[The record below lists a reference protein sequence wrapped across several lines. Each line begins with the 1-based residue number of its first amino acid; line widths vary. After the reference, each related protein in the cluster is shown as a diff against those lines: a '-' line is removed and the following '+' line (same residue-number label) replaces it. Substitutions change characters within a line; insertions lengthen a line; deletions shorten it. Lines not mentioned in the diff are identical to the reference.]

1 MSKRTQ
7 QQQRERARA
16 SKEKDRLAARKKRS
30 QVVVIVMVF
39 LLVLSLVAAALA
51 GLVGNGGGD
60 DPSAEELEAEL
71 QELMEQAQEEAGPPD
86 DLEACPPAPDDVP
99 EAEELTYDDV
109 PALRLAEDAEVTV
122 TLVTTCGDIVLDLR
136 PGDAPV
142 AVGNFVAL
150 AEDGYFDG
158 TPFHRT
164 QWDFVIQGGDPA
176 GDGTGGP
183 GYELPD
189 ELELAE
195 TFDPDPAGQGAVTY
209 PRGTLAMANRGPDTA
224 GSQFFIVQSD
234 PGYPFP
240 PLYTVFG
247 QVAEGMDVVD
257 RIAAGDEEGSIAT
270 EPIVVL
276 EVLVEGLPDDP
287 EVDDPDAD
295 DPPGDGEA
303 DEATEDEGADDDG
316 DEGDG

>member
-16 SKEKDRLAARKKRS
+16 TREKDRLAARKRRS
-30 QVVVIVMVF
+30 QIIVIVMVV
-39 LLVLSLVAAALA
+39 LLVLSLVAAALSGVIA
-51 GLVGNGGGD
+51 GGGD
-60 DPSAEELEAEL
+60 EPSAEDLEAEL
-71 QELMEQAQEEAGPPD
+71 AELLEQAQQEAGPPE
-86 DLEACPPAPDDVP
+86 DLEPCPPVPADVP
-99 EAEELTYDDV
+99 EPAELTYEDV
-109 PALRLAEDAEVTV
+109 PELRVAEDAEVTV
-122 TLVTTCGDIVLDLR
+122 TLVTTCGDIVLELL
-136 PGDAPV
+136 PAAAPV

-150 AEDGYFDG
+150 AEDGYYDG

-189 ELELAE
+189 ELDVAE
-195 TFDPDPAGQGAVTY
+195 EFEPDPVGQGAVSY

-224 GSQFFIVQSD
+224 GSQFFIVQAD
-234 PGYPFP
+234 PSYPFP

-247 QVAEGMDVVD
+247 RVVDGLEVVD
-257 RIAAGDEEGSIAT
+257 RIAAGEEQGSIAV

-276 EVLVEGLPDDP
+276 EARVDGLPQDAQ
-287 EVDDPDAD
+287 VDDA
-295 DPPGDGEA
+295 
-303 DEATEDEGADDDG
+303 EATEDADDADDAADEGG
-316 DEGDG
+316 DEDG